1 MHKQTYNYLAPSDPH
16 RWDLPIKYNCG
27 GGHGILERPGDLA
40 VGYRRWGWDEVE
52 EEEEEKEEEGEEEG
66 TEPTQ
71 LQNHYEQQ
79 RQNNL
84 Q

>member
-52 EEEEEKEEEGEEEG
+52 EEEEKEEEGEEEG